1 MKKII
6 FLISVILLCAC
17 TINDDKNKIYEEYIN
32 TLMDTREYKACE
44 ELTVSF
50 YVKEVDEN
58 YLNYYVLINR
68 NNNIMKDIEGILI
81 HDKTSINS
89 FPSIGIYDE
98 KVSLVNE
105 SDKQGVK
112 LSGYLEIVESAKF
125 SLLIK
130 YIDKDNNKR
139 ECSYV
144 YNYQQKLTN

>member
-68 NNNIMKDIEGILI
+68 NNNLKKVLKTIDITE
-81 HDKTSINS
+81 
-89 FPSIGIYDE
+89 
-98 KVSLVNE
+98 
-105 SDKQGVK
+105 
-112 LSGYLEIVESAKF
+112 
-125 SLLIK
+125 
-130 YIDKDNNKR
+130 
-139 ECSYV
+139 SYV
-144 YNYQQKLTN
+144 NNNIENI

>member
-6 FLISVILLCAC
+6 ILISVILLCAC

-32 TLMDTREYKACE
+32 TLMDTREYKSCE

-68 NNNIMKDIEGILI
+68 NNNILI

-112 LSGYLEIVESAKF
+112 LSGYLEKVESAKF

>member
-6 FLISVILLCAC
+6 ILISVILLCAC
-17 TINDDKNKIYEEYIN
+17 TINDDKNKIYDEYIN
-32 TLMDTREYKACE
+32 TL
-44 ELTVSF
+44 
-50 YVKEVDEN
+50 DEN

-112 LSGYLEIVESAKF
+112 LSGYLEMVESAKF